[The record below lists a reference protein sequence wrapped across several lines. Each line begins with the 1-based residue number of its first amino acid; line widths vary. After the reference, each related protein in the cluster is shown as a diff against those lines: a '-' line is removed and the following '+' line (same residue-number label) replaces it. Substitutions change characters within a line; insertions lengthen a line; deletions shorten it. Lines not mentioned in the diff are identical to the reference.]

1 MINTLV
7 GDINTGRLLRLQYI
21 GYSLVL
27 LLMVMGFVFFTILA
41 IGAGEHLFNGNLQEA
56 QAQLQDWFSLPFI
69 LAFGVFMIVLLFSSM
84 NIMAKRI
91 RDIGLPGWITV
102 FGVMILEG
110 IVSVV
115 ISEES
120 GSSLHTVVWL
130 LLVLVP
136 SNTLGKE

>member
-1 MINTLV
+1 
-7 GDINTGRLLRLQYI
+7 
-21 GYSLVL
+21 
-27 LLMVMGFVFFTILA
+27 
-41 IGAGEHLFNGNLQEA
+41 
-56 QAQLQDWFSLPFI
+56 
-69 LAFGVFMIVLLFSSM
+69 M

>member
-1 MINTLV
+1 
-7 GDINTGRLLRLQYI
+7 
-21 GYSLVL
+21 
-27 LLMVMGFVFFTILA
+27 
-41 IGAGEHLFNGNLQEA
+41 
-56 QAQLQDWFSLPFI
+56 
-69 LAFGVFMIVLLFSSM
+69 
-84 NIMAKRI
+84 
-91 RDIGLPGWITV
+91 
-102 FGVMILEG
+102 MILEG

>member
-7 GDINTGRLLRLQYI
+7 GDIKTGRLLRLQYI

-27 LLMVMGFVFFTILA
+27 LLMVLGFVIFTILA
-41 IGAGEHLFNGNLQEA
+41 IGAGEHLLNGNLQEA